1 VRTGARRR
9 LATETPARTFPPC
22 TPLKGDRTVSIL
34 WIIIVVLVVLA
45 LLGFVGRGR
54 W

>member
-1 VRTGARRR
+1 MTAQTLSSRT
-9 LATETPARTFPPC
+9 PV
-22 TPLKGDRTVSIL
+22 KGDRTVSIL